1 VNSSYRRRHDRSFQ
15 KNRNFDAAPRMN
27 LPPRWLLWSFLAL
40 LSWGVWAIMA
50 KLIGE
55 ALSGAHNQALS
66 TLGILPVML
75 AIGLSKRLSAE
86 GNSRRGIVYAVASGA
101 ISCLGNVVYYDAL
114 SRGGKAAM
122 IVPLTALYPLTTI
135 MLAMLVLKERLNR
148 VQFAGAVTSLAA
160 IYL

>member
-1 VNSSYRRRHDRSFQ
+1 
-15 KNRNFDAAPRMN
+15 M
-27 LPPRWLLWSFLAL
+27 PRWLRWTVLAL

-50 KLIGE
+50 KLIGD

-75 AIGLSKRLSAE
+75 AIAVSKRFSAP
-86 GNSRRGIVYAVASGA
+86 GNRVRGILYALAAGA

-114 SRGGKAAM
+114 SRGGKAAL

-135 MLAMLVLKERLNR
+135 LLAMLLLKERLNR
-148 VQFAGAVTSLAA
+148 IQVGGVLVSLIA
-160 IYL
+160 I